1 MPKNAASHPFPWR
14 WWLPGELLLALGAGV
29 SVYVSDGPAEAASAF
44 FCVFLAALP
53 LPYLSAAF
61 LPVFCLRRDLEQQG
75 LRLGDRRLR
84 KAASLFRCL
93 AEADTVL
100 FSRRDTITAGP
111 TYLTEIVPEG
121 LSQPMLLGLAA
132 SAERGAQ
139 HPFGKII
146 CRTAAERQCRLQR
159 VSAVHERPGVG
170 AEALSFGRPLRV
182 GSLPWLQQ
190 EGAEISAELLTRA
203 DQLSCHGRSVVG
215 VSTGS
220 HVRGLIAFAQELSP
234 EAEPAFQALHRLHL
248 HTVLFTHGNAK
259 FANAFKKILR
269 LSRTEELGSP
279 AGMIRSLLLYA
290 ARGHVILSLSGPG
303 QLQDL
308 AASVDARICL
318 SSDTTSEKDANT
330 ASADLTLPALTAL
343 APLLTLSRK
352 LEQLCRCNVRL
363 SLAGFA
369 LLLALAFGALEPFGI
384 ARLSLPGAV
393 IGQLLLLLVIV
404 LSTLR
409 GQPAAETLS
418 IHSNAAPE
426 KKESAAA
433 PPSAGRP

>member
-53 LPYLSAAF
+53 LPYLSATF

-215 VSTGS
+215 VSTGNR
-220 HVRGLIAFAQELSP
+220 VRGLIAFAQELSP
-234 EAEPAFQALHRLHL
+234 EAEPALQALHRLRL

-269 LSRTEELGSP
+269 LSRTVESGSS

-290 ARGHVILSLSGPG
+290 ARGHVILSLSGPD
-303 QLQDL
+303 QLRDL
-308 AASVDARICL
+308 ATSVDARICL
-318 SSDTTSEKDANT
+318 SSGTPAGKDGKA
-330 ASADLTLPALTAL
+330 ASADLTLQKLTDL
-343 APLLTLSRK
+343 APLLSLSRK
-352 LEQLCRCNVRL
+352 LEALCRRNVRL

-369 LLLALAFGALEPFGI
+369 ILLALAFGALEPFGI

-404 LSTLR
+404 LSTLK
-409 GQPAAETLS
+409 GQPGAHAPASALAEPGS
-418 IHSNAAPE
+418 SDD
-426 KKESAAA
+426 
-433 PPSAGRP
+433 PPSAPKP